1 VSVNQWKIFMSSE
14 NTPNQRRE
22 FLRKSLAIV
31 PAVSLSTSAATVA
44 LSTQS
49 RPADAQTAGAQYEP
63 RYFHPAEWA
72 FIHAAV
78 DRLIPSNDD
87 GPGAV
92 DLGVPEFIDRQMEAP
107 YGHGAFWYMRGPFK
121 TDGEPTLG
129 YQLRLTP
136 RQLYRAAIAAID
148 DWCSKT
154 HGAVFASL
162 DEPTREA
169 VLHQLES
176 GKAEIETVPP
186 ATFFATLLANTKEGY
201 FADPIY
207 GGNKHMG
214 SWKMIGFP
222 GARADYMDWV
232 GQYGKTYPLGPV
244 SISGEK
250 A

>member
-1 VSVNQWKIFMSSE
+1 MSTE
-14 NTPNQRRE
+14 KPPTQRRA
-22 FLRKSLAIV
+22 FLRKTLAIV
-31 PAVSLSTSAATVA
+31 PAVSLTGAAATMA
-44 LSTQS
+44 LSNQEHA
-49 RPADAQTAGAQYEP
+49 ADAPEPEVPYEP
-63 RYFHPAEWA
+63 RYFHPPEWA

-92 DLGVPEFIDRQMEAP
+92 ELGVPEFIDRQMEAP
-107 YGHGAFWYMRGPFK
+107 YGRGAFWYMRGPFK

-136 RQLYRAAIAAID
+136 RELYRAAIAAVD
-148 DWCSKT
+148 DWCRKT
-154 HGAVFASL
+154 HGKTFAALDGQSL
-162 DEPTREA
+162 DA

-176 GKAEIETVPP
+176 GKAELETVP
-186 ATFFATLLANTKEGY
+186 AGIFFTVLLANTKEGY

-232 GQYGKTYPLGPV
+232 DQPGKTYPLGPV

>member
-1 VSVNQWKIFMSSE
+1 MSTE
-14 NTPNQRRE
+14 KPPTQRRA
-22 FLRKSLAIV
+22 FLRKTLAIV
-31 PAVSLSTSAATVA
+31 PAVSLTGAATTMA
-44 LSTQS
+44 LSNQGHA
-49 RPADAQTAGAQYEP
+49 ADAPEPEVPYEP
-63 RYFHPAEWA
+63 RYFHPPEWA

-92 DLGVPEFIDRQMEAP
+92 ELGVPEFIDRQMEAP
-107 YGHGAFWYMRGPFK
+107 YGRGAFWYMRGPFK

-136 RQLYRAAIAAID
+136 RELYRAAIAAVD
-148 DWCSKT
+148 DWCRKT
-154 HGAVFASL
+154 HGKTFAALDGQSL
-162 DEPTREA
+162 DA

-176 GKAEIETVPP
+176 GKAELETVP
-186 ATFFATLLANTKEGY
+186 AGIFFTVLLANTKEGY

-232 GQYGKTYPLGPV
+232 DQPGKTYPLGPV

>member
-1 VSVNQWKIFMSSE
+1 VSTEKPP
-14 NTPNQRRE
+14 TQRRA
-22 FLRKSLAIV
+22 FLRKTLAIV
-31 PAVSLSTSAATVA
+31 PAVSLTSGAVTMA
-44 LSTQS
+44 LSNPGHAAQA
-49 RPADAQTAGAQYEP
+49 PAPEAPYEP

-72 FIHAAV
+72 FVNAAV

-87 GPGAV
+87 GPGGV
-92 DLGVPEFIDRQMEAP
+92 ELGVPEFIDRQMEAP
-107 YGHGAFWYMRGPFK
+107 YGRGAFWYMRGPFK

-136 RQLYRAAIAAID
+136 RELYRAAIAAVD
-148 DWCSKT
+148 DWCRKT
-154 HGAVFASL
+154 HGNTFAAL
-162 DEPTREA
+162 DEPTRDT

-176 GKAEIETVPP
+176 GKAELETVP
-186 ATFFATLLANTKEGY
+186 ATIFFTTLLANTKEGY

-232 GQYGKTYPLGPV
+232 DQPGKTYPLGPV